1 MKIEIGGL
9 CSIALCMMMV
19 LLPQSANAKTVE
31 ESVRDYFK
39 ETPVMIEIARCE
51 SKFRQFTADGLPL
64 YGGYGGGMIGVFQ
77 FYDRIHRAGAASLGF
92 NLSTLEGNLAYA
104 KHVYATSGTTPWN
117 SSKQCWGNA
126 SVHVS
131 TASLSEAE
139 KVAALE
145 KRIEELKRALS
156 DLQKQLKTNKKV
168 VKR

>member
-9 CSIALCMMMV
+9 CSIALCVMIG
-19 LLPQSANAKTVE
+19 LLPQSADAKTVE

-64 YGGYGGGMIGVFQ
+64 YGGMGGGMIGVFQ
-77 FYDRIHRAGAASLGF
+77 FYDRIHRAGATALGF
-92 NLSTLEGNLAYA
+92 NLATLEGNLAYA

-117 SSKQCWGNA
+117 SSKKCWQNA
-126 SVHVS
+126 SPNVS
-131 TASLSEAE
+131 VVSLSEAE

-145 KRIEELKRALS
+145 KHIEELKKTLT
-156 DLQKQLKTNKKV
+156 DLQKQLKAKKKV
-168 VKR
+168 VHR